1 MPSRRK
7 TREFVL
13 QVLFAADVQDR
24 DPEDL
29 LPLLEDHFSSEQED
43 AVKVYRVM
51 KGFARDLVATVSR
64 DRIAI
69 DRVIRELSHH
79 WKLYRMNR
87 VDRSI
92 LRMAIAEM
100 TSFPE
105 IPGRVTLDVFDVQ
118 GKLVRRLRDQDEPVG
133 VYDVRWDGRND
144 QGKPLSSGIYFYRLT
159 VNGQAISTKKMIL
172 LK

>member
-1 MPSRRK
+1 M
-7 TREFVL
+7 
-13 QVLFAADVQDR
+13 FAADVQDR

-105 IPGRVTLDVFDVQ
+105 IPGRVTLDEAVDL
-118 GKLVRRLRDQDEPVG
+118 GKKYGTEHSAAFINGILDKIHELQQSDPPAQNLSEILARLDE
-133 VYDVRWDGRND
+133 
-144 QGKPLSSGIYFYRLT
+144 LT
-159 VNGQAISTKKMIL
+159 TTH
-172 LK
+172 

>member
-1 MPSRRK
+1 VPSRRK

-13 QVLFAADVQDR
+13 QVLFAADAQDR

-29 LPLLEDHFSSEQED
+29 LSLFEDHFRDEQEE
-43 AVKVYRVM
+43 AVKVYRVV
-51 KGFARDLVATVSR
+51 KDFARDLVAAVSR
-64 DRIAI
+64 DRISI
-69 DRVIRELSHH
+69 DRVIRQLSHH

-105 IPGRVTLDVFDVQ
+105 IPGRVTLDEAVDL
-118 GKLVRRLRDQDEPVG
+118 GKKYGTENSAAFINGILDKIHELQCGQPPAQNLPEILARLDEL
-133 VYDVRWDGRND
+133 D
-144 QGKPLSSGIYFYRLT
+144 T
-159 VNGQAISTKKMIL
+159 TH
-172 LK
+172 

>member
-51 KGFARDLVATVSR
+51 KSFARDLVAAVSR

-105 IPGRVTLDVFDVQ
+105 IPGQVTLDEAVDL
-118 GKLVRRLRDQDEPVG
+118 GKQYGTEHSAAFINGILDKIHELQQSDPPAQNLSEILARLDE
-133 VYDVRWDGRND
+133 
-144 QGKPLSSGIYFYRLT
+144 LT
-159 VNGQAISTKKMIL
+159 TTH
-172 LK
+172 

>member
-1 MPSRRK
+1 
-7 TREFVL
+7 VL

-24 DPEDL
+24 DPQDL
-29 LPLLEDHFSSEQED
+29 LPVLEDHFSSEQEE

-51 KGFARDLVATVSR
+51 KDFARDLVAAVSR
-64 DRIAI
+64 DRISI

-79 WKLYRMNR
+79 WKLYRMNK

-105 IPGRVTLDVFDVQ
+105 IPGRVTLDEAVDL
-118 GKLVRRLRDQDEPVG
+118 GKKYGTEHSAAFINGILDKIHELQRGHPPAQNLPEILARLDEL
-133 VYDVRWDGRND
+133 D
-144 QGKPLSSGIYFYRLT
+144 T
-159 VNGQAISTKKMIL
+159 TH
-172 LK
+172 